1 MFGAWPHSKLPDACA
16 AFVIPPSQ
24 KEFLVNA
31 IVRHRMMNDRGR
43 LITQPLSRCQHAG
56 AKLRIF
62 VANLASRTRPQFRK
76 KIAIPFKNRLAES
89 HVGAK
94 GRFEKL
100 SGLVPK
106 IELNQRTGG
115 VPGLGVEP
123 ARNGAKPLRNHT
135 AARTRPF

>member
-1 MFGAWPHSKLPDACA
+1 MFGAWLHSKLPDACA

-31 IVRHRMMNDRGR
+31 IVRDRMMNERGR
-43 LITQPLSRCQHAG
+43 LITQPLARCQHAG

-62 VANLASRTRPQFRK
+62 VAHLASRTRPQIRK
-76 KIAIPFKNRLAES
+76 KIARPFSIRLAES

-94 GRFEKL
+94 GRFATF

-106 IELNQRTGG
+106 IELNQR
-115 VPGLGVEP
+115 
-123 ARNGAKPLRNHT
+123 
-135 AARTRPF
+135 